1 MAFKYS
7 KNDDLSVVSE
17 INVTPFIDV
26 MLVLLIIFMVVAPLA
41 TVNVPLNLP
50 QSKKAAT
57 PVKDQPIVLS
67 IDSAL
72 QLYINDQK
80 VEKNQLEDQLLKLSN
95 GNKEARIQI
104 RVDKKAP
111 YDNFMQ
117 LINQISELGFSKV
130 ALVSQSLN

>member
-7 KNDDLSVVSE
+7 KQNELSVVSD

-50 QSKKAAT
+50 QTSKVAK
-57 PVKDQPIVLS
+57 PIQDQPIVLS
-67 IDSAL
+67 IDADL
-72 QLYINDQK
+72 QLFIDDQK
-80 VEKNQLEDQLLKLSN
+80 INQSQLEQQLLKLSQ
-95 GNKEARIQI
+95 GNKDVRIQI

-111 YDNFMQ
+111 YDQFMQ
-117 LINQISELGFSKV
+117 LINRLSQLGFSKV
-130 ALVSQSLN
+130 ALVSQSVA